1 MSGLATVYR
10 AVTSVHKP
18 RRPSLRPCAPR
29 WTEPPGSCSAPRN
42 GPGGPPSQ
50 QGTRQAGGTGPC
62 ARKERAAPPG
72 RGAGRHGVS
81 EAMSYPL
88 PARVSGLCAS
98 LCVRTDAFRKP
109 HSVWHPGGTRRG
121 PCPSGD
127 APCASH
133 GGPAAISGNL
143 VTSRAEELCPV
154 SRKYTCTRTCTRTHT
169 GTCVHA
175 LRYDRKHIFNSI
187 NVA

>member
-10 AVTSVHKP
+10 PLP
-18 RRPSLRPCAPR
+18 RCTNHEGRASGPAPR
-29 WTEPPGSCSAPRN
+29 AGRSLPGPALLPGTGRGDLLVDKARGRWGAQGRVLEGRGPPPPGAW
-42 GPGGPPSQ
+42 GWKAWGV
-50 QGTRQAGGTGPC
+50 
-62 ARKERAAPPG
+62 
-72 RGAGRHGVS
+72 RGHV
-81 EAMSYPL
+81 YPL
-88 PARVSGLCAS
+88 PARVSGLHAS

-154 SRKYTCTRTCTRTHT
+154 SRKYTCTRTRTHT